1 MNVELVDKM
10 TQVLQLFLLQAFIYC
25 PVGLT
30 LYVLG
35 DVSALTSRSCSFVG
49 RW

>member
-10 TQVLQLFLLQAFIYC
+10 AQVLQLFLLQALIYC
-25 PVGLT
+25 PVE

-35 DVSALTSRSCSFVG
+35 DVSALTSRSCRFVG